1 MKRFFALLL
10 ILGSFVTESPAQT
23 LALRKGVI
31 MDSLPLQDSVSSRLK
46 LYLPQDFEG
55 TRNWPLLFICHLD
68 TDVQQTM
75 RYLKS
80 AADSNGYILASSS
93 VLPDSVSLTK
103 RLLSINNSVEKLKDL
118 LPVDNARIYAAGY
131 DQGGQLAVLVP
142 SLIPSVSGVL
152 SIASILPNPELISSK
167 KRFDYVN
174 IMGRADYQYI
184 QVSGEEEL
192 LDQRKIPNF
201 TLYHPE
207 GHEWPELG
215 ALDLGMQVLTLLSM
229 KKKEM
234 PRDSAL
240 LRASYEDF
248 RDRILKLESEDEL
261 LLAMDF
267 TQRAE
272 DLFDNLYDTDWF
284 RWKRKEL
291 RSSRAYKDQKR
302 DLDRVLLNE
311 RILTDDYIFYL
322 DQDVLNFN
330 LNNLGWWNFQM
341 EKISKYKESPRKEE
355 QLLGLRLE
363 GFVNALI
370 DDYVEVSAMGPNP
383 DDDALIFLFMLN
395 TISGPEE
402 AVYFLQVISLTAK
415 YSDFGTANFYLEELL
430 KKGYKDADRL
440 YNLPHTGLLRI
451 SPEFNAIL
459 LEYLGEARYPTEE

>member
-1 MKRFFALLL
+1 
-10 ILGSFVTESPAQT
+10 
-23 LALRKGVI
+23 
-31 MDSLPLQDSVSSRLK
+31 
-46 LYLPQDFEG
+46 
-55 TRNWPLLFICHLD
+55 
-68 TDVQQTM
+68 
-75 RYLKS
+75 
-80 AADSNGYILASSS
+80 
-93 VLPDSVSLTK
+93 
-103 RLLSINNSVEKLKDL
+103 
-118 LPVDNARIYAAGY
+118 
-131 DQGGQLAVLVP
+131 
-142 SLIPSVSGVL
+142 
-152 SIASILPNPELISSK
+152 
-167 KRFDYVN
+167 
-174 IMGRADYQYI
+174 
-184 QVSGEEEL
+184 
-192 LDQRKIPNF
+192 
-201 TLYHPE
+201 
-207 GHEWPELG
+207 
-215 ALDLGMQVLTLLSM
+215 
-229 KKKEM
+229 M

-311 RILTDDYIFYL
+311 RILIDDYIFYL

-395 TISGPEE
+395 TISAPEE
-402 AVYFLQVISLTAK
+402 AENYLKVISLTAK